1 MGRAKRGS
9 FVLAFGL
16 WLAAGCATHD
26 DGIDADTEA
35 AADDGAAGDGGSCVP
50 GQSVGCACADGSM
63 GAQVCEADGS
73 GLGACSCDGSDP
85 GSGGDGG
92 PAADGGNADG
102 GGSNGDGG
110 ATTIVSFSQDVVPIF
125 EKSCG
130 ASAMGCHDAEP
141 FNATVDADCRG
152 WLSLTQEPIGSVY
165 NSGELTGQA
174 TGCAD
179 FTLHQ
184 RLLDIGAWS
193 CSPNPGNPGAGGGV
207 IKKFIVPFDPDS
219 SYLLQRANM
228 QATPCDLP
236 MDPDPMP
243 PVGEI
248 SDEDLDTIELWI
260 LQGALDN

>member
-1 MGRAKRGS
+1 MGYATRGL
-9 FVLAFGL
+9 VWAVGL
-16 WLAAGCATHD
+16 SLSVGCPAEEE
-26 DGIDADTEA
+26 GVDADTET
-35 AADDGAAGDGGSCVP
+35 AGDEDSANGGSACVP
-50 GQSVGCACADGSM
+50 GQSVGCVCADGSM
-63 GAQVCEADGS
+63 GAQVCQSDGA
-73 GLGACSCDGSDP
+73 GLGACSCDGSD
-85 GSGGDGG
+85 SAGGDGG
-92 PAADGGNADG
+92 PTAGDG
-102 GGSNGDGG
+102 GGDSGNGGGDGG
-110 ATTIVSFSQDVVPIF
+110 ATTIVSFSRDVVPIF

-141 FNATVDADCRG
+141 YNATIEAGCRG
-152 WLSLTQEPIGSVY
+152 WLSLTQTPVGSVH
-165 NSGELTGQA
+165 NSGPAIGQA

-193 CSPNPGNPGAGGGV
+193 CSPLPDNPGAGGGV

-219 SYLLQRANM
+219 SYLLQRANL

-243 PVGEI
+243 PVGDI